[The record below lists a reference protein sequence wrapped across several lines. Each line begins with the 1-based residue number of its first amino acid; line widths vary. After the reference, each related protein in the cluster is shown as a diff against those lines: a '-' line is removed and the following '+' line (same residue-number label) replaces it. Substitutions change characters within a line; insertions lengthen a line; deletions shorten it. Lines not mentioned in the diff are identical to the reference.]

1 MQRMKCPLIFYKDAR
16 DSEEMKKCLNMEPE
30 DKLLGAFVF
39 GEVDSD
45 KQFKSTRRPIEV
57 KFRTD

>member
-1 MQRMKCPLIFYKDAR
+1 
-16 DSEEMKKCLNMEPE
+16 MKKCLNMEPE